1 MSQSFL
7 HSNANKR
14 GMILLFAL
22 LILGVTATSVILLLS
37 QSSVNGYLSVD
48 ESIKSEQ
55 VRSELV
61 GCFNEVLVHFA
72 ANADYVSEIVDL
84 GKYTCTSAIQS
95 NGNERT
101 VTLTR
106 VNQGITRRM
115 TSVIDVSVS
124 PITVSSILEQ

>member
-1 MSQSFL
+1 MVSPLLQSTT
-7 HSNANKR
+7 NKR
-14 GMILLFAL
+14 GMILFFAL
-22 LILGVTATSVILLLS
+22 LILGVTATSVVLLLS
-37 QSSVNGYLSVD
+37 QSSVSGYLSVD
-48 ESIKSEQ
+48 EKIKSEQ
-55 VRSELV
+55 VRAELF

-72 ANADYVSEIVDL
+72 ANADYVSETVNL
-84 GKYTCTSAIQS
+84 GTFSCTSVIQS

-115 TSVIDVSVS
+115 TSILDVSVL